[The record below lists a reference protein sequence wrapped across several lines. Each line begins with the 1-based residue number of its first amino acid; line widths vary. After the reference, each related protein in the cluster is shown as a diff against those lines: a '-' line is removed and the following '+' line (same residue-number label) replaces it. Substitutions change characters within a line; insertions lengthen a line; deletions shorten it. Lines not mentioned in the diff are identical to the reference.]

1 MRGVNR
7 RRLLLLV
14 VAAAAGLVLLGILG
28 AANYAAAQRRAAAF
42 SLKPT
47 SSVPRPTATPSAVA
61 NRLQATCATPASIA
75 RADDLWVAGAG
86 TMAGYRAHETF
97 LDITLPHEAV
107 ARTDQVVGNLRVR
120 QLGPAQIAIQGGCFA
135 VELNTLTSIDELPG
149 RRAQDRDELYGDF
162 LDTRDYPYAVLTL
175 HRTEVPVFSSRP
187 QHVIVAGDLSVA
199 GATHPVA
206 VAVDA
211 QTVAGGVQ
219 AVGSMAIDAHDFGIR
234 LPGEGDPIVVDSHL
248 TLEFL
253 LVLEQIDHQIGAN

>member
-14 VAAAAGLVLLGILG
+14 AAAAAGLVLLGILG

-47 SSVPRPTATPSAVA
+47 SRVPRPTATPSAVP
-61 NRLQATCATPASIA
+61 NRLKATCATPASIA
-75 RADDLWVAGAG
+75 RADDLWVAGA
-86 TMAGYRAHETF
+86 R
-97 LDITLPHEAV
+97 
-107 ARTDQVVGNLRVR
+107 DQ
-120 QLGPAQIAIQGGCFA
+120 
-135 VELNTLTSIDELPG
+135 T
-149 RRAQDRDELYGDF
+149 
-162 LDTRDYPYAVLTL
+162 YAVLTL
-175 HRTEVPVFSSRP
+175 NRTEVPVFGSRP
-187 QHVIVAGDLSVA
+187 HHVIVAGDLSVV

-234 LPGEGDPIVVDSHL
+234 LPGEGDPIAVDSHL

-253 LVLEQIDHQIGAN
+253 LVLEQVDHQTGAN

>member
-1 MRGVNR
+1 M
-7 RRLLLLV
+7 LM
-14 VAAAAGLVLLGILG
+14 AAAPDDKSRRCIPLPRRMTRGQQVLL
-28 AANYAAAQRRAAAF
+28 AWSDNSQAF
-42 SLKPT
+42 GPSQGRLRFDIGGLT
-47 SSVPRPTATPSAVA
+47 STTM
-61 NRLQATCATPASIA
+61 
-75 RADDLWVAGAG
+75 GAG

-120 QLGPAQIAIQGGCFA
+120 QLGPAKIAIQGGCFA
-135 VELNTLTSIDELPG
+135 VELNTLTSIDALPG

-187 QHVIVAGDLSVA
+187 QHVIVSGDLSVA
-199 GATHPVA
+199 GATRPVA

-234 LPGEGDPIVVDSHL
+234 LPGEGDPIAVDSHL

-253 LVLEQIDHQIGAN
+253 LVLEQVDHQRGDQYACNGSTGDNGCDAADYPER